1 MGVSFSNRY
10 STTYLDDMAFPPTGG
25 LVEGGGGLF
34 PPSGD

>member
-1 MGVSFSNRY
+1 MSVSFSSRY
-10 STTYLDDMAFPPTGG
+10 STAYLDDMAFPPIGG